1 MPFDLSLVDLFR
13 PYILR
18 GEATTWHA
26 VLSVIYVES
35 YETATGPGGMVIRGV
50 ARFSGDVDLPT
61 FDPSTGTLTAGA
73 ANTEGHPRNQPDR
86 SEPWLDVTDTRVE
99 FSMTVPRVAGTIIAT
114 GVGTVPGGDAD
125 FQPLRDVL
133 DALDAPPIDPPPSDF
148 PNTGFT
154 LDLVLAGIE
163 LRPPFL
169 QPAEMRPDGLLVP
182 HSTRRDVVFHLPKI
196 KLRLTQGSDANAQ
209 VQVCLVSLGA
219 SGLDDPGALSAA
231 ELVTMEPHHAFIG
244 PGRVVGFG
252 FRSAYLDLSDG
263 YTPPEVLS
271 QFGFDE
277 AWTGLYLPEIR
288 IFFAPNGAEDFAVNA
303 GVENLLIGLGGSN
316 GVTGDFDVAVINQGG
331 GDLAIGANFFTS
343 DRRGIGI
350 TRTGAGTATAALP
363 ETTRLA
369 VDVRGGRAP
378 YSVTVDQG
386 SGAQAGVVH
395 DVTTPATGTR
405 TITITATDTSAPPKE
420 TTLVITAARRA
431 PPAIAPPP
439 GEPLAAILTTTSI
452 TREAQSLPAPP
463 LQLLNDN
470 RQAGTVRVSLAGV
483 TVPPATEWIVDGGPP
498 SVGTTVDIDVAG
510 GQSRTIEAR
519 IPDDTVNSLTA
530 YFRYDTPPKNDPLN
544 YSRAAGNIRHDQAL
558 IADENSAWRVGAR
571 DFDVVHA
578 DVLQR
583 INPKDVT
590 ITGTASYDG
599 NDGKAQ
605 YNWLLSQRRAEGLRA
620 LLDDR
625 FPPGYTGAD
634 APSGPSFT
642 ISWRDNVWRPQ
653 GAPNRSQY
661 WSAEITGFSVNYPGE
676 VITGD
681 VRRPDVPDPPPP
693 PQITDTPP
701 DEPATPDW
709 FRSARLKVRIIRNQ
723 FVALELSGQID
734 FQTGVEG
741 ALQRGGAGETPDDI
755 RGVGNNP
762 ADGITDFLFLYQTDP
777 ASQTDEVKL
786 YIGADPADKDGLI
799 MTGQLPG
806 QALKPK
812 NFGRDLLGMTTIFTP
827 LLSEIAPANPADG
840 GVAPL
845 VASAAVIGVATGLAT
860 AGFFNIERVILFGG
874 EGAFRRQG
882 DRWQMSFL
890 FDVET
895 AVSVNIA
902 FGGGDPLLEIP
913 RDTPL
918 AVRYKAIGLSFGEP
932 PGGGG
937 KFEFRPVFDSSKG
950 YTIDVS
956 GPGAIRVADPLG
968 QILQVLG
975 ARIARTNPLSFEI
988 DLGFAIDLGVVSVD
1002 RARVRLPVDP
1012 LGAPELTAFGAGLKV
1027 PGVLEGSGYMEFN
1040 DGAAGTEIKGGIDV
1054 RLIPVKLR
1062 IAAQIAIAQI
1072 PESAGGP
1079 ATGVAVALEVEL
1091 PVAIPLAQSGFGIYG
1106 FVGLFA
1112 MHYARDE
1119 DGITSLTPALEWL
1132 KNRANGDPTNLQAW
1146 KTNVDSWAFGVGITL
1161 GTMGSPIIFNVKGM
1175 FLLELPGPRVLLVVK
1190 ANLLAVLPALKDK
1203 NAEGTFLCVI
1213 DLDFGRG
1220 TLTIGI
1226 SIDFTIDPLVEIKI
1240 PIEAFF
1246 NLKDGKF
1253 WHIYL
1258 GSFEG
1263 SDLQGNPLPGPIRAS
1278 ILGAFDGSGYVMF
1291 SGHGIPSYQPPGNNL
1306 PALSQVNGFGIAAG
1320 LEVSIIWGNTSI
1332 NLYLKVTA
1340 GFNAI
1345 IGFQPFYV
1353 GGLLYL
1359 RGELKLFIISLSAS
1373 AALSAQ
1379 VGERADGTQVSRIDG
1394 EVCGELDLFFFSI
1407 KGCVDFHI
1415 GEDSKILP
1423 PPPDLFAGAV
1433 LVSRTPALA
1442 EGTGVDRGI
1451 DSKIGDMPRG
1461 SSQPANEDMPV
1472 VPIDA
1477 IPVLSLAMPALD
1489 GGIMPLGDT
1498 PGGST
1503 GAPSGGFIGRGDFAY
1518 RYSMTEV
1525 TLERVGEA
1533 DAVMPGNTPST
1544 WWTLEPTDGENL
1556 TTHLS
1561 LLNWTPNPAPKA
1573 LERTELLEETV
1584 RERWGNICNPAA
1596 PAAPVLW
1603 TFSDEPLGPSPSGW
1617 TLQGAAWPDPEDT
1630 SRSVE
1635 ADTGLHVHETW
1646 RSGDAALDQLRGIIP
1661 AVVEGALVNCA
1672 PEVPDDFQPQGDST
1686 GIRRDITGRPLDLRL
1701 NADRLDDLSDIRI
1714 TPALNPDLAATLR
1727 RATPDLNV
1735 DVGTLNTDLVGAFAA
1750 RRDTTGRDT
1759 NIATGTLNTRT
1770 RRLAERTLVDRAVIG
1785 SFGAP
1790 NGVDI
1795 LTADRI
1801 DLGEAARRLTQ
1812 GVAITRST
1820 LLSATAG
1827 AATHATPTHDIPQI
1841 DGPKCPGRVLA
1852 SPLWDIGEPVVFGD
1866 RSRADEVADQ
1876 LSELGLKHG
1885 PLSDVIE
1892 VDSDRIV
1899 DGHLLMWV
1907 NRGLLNDEQG
1917 TGRGLMIH
1925 YLDAG
1930 GNVLDVRPVRVS
1942 DLLSVTS
1949 VPPRW
1954 LNPLG
1959 PWFEDIYHTVLYG
1972 QSRLAP
1978 RQPVCVKLEPPD
1990 GTERFRI
1997 GVLYLDEK
2005 QANRFEQQGRP
2016 YYVGAIELTRMGE
2029 VEREDYDTTE
2039 IQKDREVVEEFLGP
2053 QSGDVALMFPGAVY
2067 KMTCRTDVRIRDDEG
2082 AESDAAPQV
2091 AEFWFRTDDA
2101 APARLD
2107 PWILCTLPAENE
2119 AHVFGLDAPRVVFAT
2134 NAVDQLFAAYGK
2146 ELRVRLKAA
2155 SFEQV
2160 DEPGMPH
2167 PVPIDAGTLEN
2178 VKGHVLSPFEAVLQD
2193 VISKDADCV
2202 PIDGERVRHSLLQL
2216 PIPLD
2221 PYTDYVM
2228 DIESVD
2234 IGAPADTVGDR
2245 VYRLNFSTGQFGL
2258 VEDFARDIQGTLTED
2273 RFVAAGALQAIANKP
2288 AYAGRTLDSIVGGQ
2302 TLLTTMGPEL
2312 DEDLIDA
2319 GLEPMDVPGA
2329 ARVIVFWEQAN
2340 PASDPQPAAML
2351 LDASEPLHRTRPL
2364 PQEVTEEDPDGIAIT
2379 RWRLEPTP
2387 WLSIAEASSSD
2398 DVIDK
2403 TLFAPGAQRALITLK
2418 PGSRGKALRLNMIR
2432 KAFSE
2437 PYLDEGLSGD
2447 TEIEIVATDLTRAP
2461 WEEEE

>member
-1 MPFDLSLVDLFR
+1 MSFDLSLVDLFR

-26 VLSVIYVES
+26 VLSVIYVEG
-35 YETATGPGGMVIRGV
+35 YETAAGPGGTVVRGV
-50 ARFSGDVDLPT
+50 ARFSGDVDLPS

-73 ANTEGHPRNQPDR
+73 ANAEGHPRNQPDR
-86 SEPWLDVTDTRVE
+86 SEPWLDITDTRVE
-99 FSMTVPRVAGTIIAT
+99 FSMTVPRVAGTIIAN
-114 GVGTVPGGDAD
+114 GVATVPGGDAD
-125 FQPLRDVL
+125 FQPLRDIL
-133 DALDAPPIDPPPSDF
+133 DALDTPPIDPPPSDY

-154 LDLVLAGIE
+154 LDLILAGIE

-169 QPAEMRPDGLLVP
+169 QPAEMRPDGLLIP
-182 HSTRRDVVFHLPKI
+182 HTTRTDVVFHLPKI

-219 SGLDDPGALSAA
+219 SGLDDPGALAAA
-231 ELVTMEPHHAFIG
+231 ELVTMEPSHAFIG
-244 PGRVVGFG
+244 LGRVVGFG

-263 YTPPEVLS
+263 YTPPEILS

-316 GVTGDFDVAVINQGG
+316 GVTGDFDVAVINQGS
-331 GDLAIGANFFTS
+331 GDLVIGANFFTS
-343 DRRGIGI
+343 DRQGIGI
-350 TRTGAGTATAALP
+350 TRTSPGAATAALP
-363 ETTRLA
+363 EATRLA

-405 TITITATDTSAPPKE
+405 TITITATDASAPSKQA
-420 TTLVITAARRA
+420 TLTITAARRA
-431 PPAIAPPP
+431 PPAVAPPP

-463 LQLLNDN
+463 LVLLNDN
-470 RQAGTVRVSLAGV
+470 RQAGTVRVSLAGA
-483 TVPPATEWIVDGGPP
+483 TVPPNTEWVIDGGPA
-498 SVGTTVDIDVAG
+498 SVGSSVDVDVSG

-519 IPDDTVNSLTA
+519 TPDDNISSLTA
-530 YFRYDTPPKNDPLN
+530 YFRYDTPPKNDPLS
-544 YSRAAGNIRHDQAL
+544 YSKVAGNIRDDQAL
-558 IADENSAWRVGAR
+558 IADEDSDWRTTA
-571 DFDVVHA
+571 DPFDTAYA
-578 DVLQR
+578 DILSR
-583 INPKDVT
+583 INPRDIT

-599 NDGKAQ
+599 DDGKAQ

-620 LLDDR
+620 LLNDR
-625 FPPGYTGAD
+625 FNPDFTGVD
-634 APSGPSFT
+634 EPSGASFP
-642 ISWRDNVWRPQ
+642 ISWRENVWKTQ
-653 GAPNRSQY
+653 GEPNRSQ
-661 WSAEITGFSVNYPGE
+661 WWNAEITGFLVNLPGE

-681 VRRPDVPDPPPP
+681 VRRPDVPEPPPP
-693 PQITDTPP
+693 PEVTDTPP
-701 DEPATPDW
+701 SEPATPDW

-734 FQTGVEG
+734 FQTGIEG

-786 YIGADPADKDGLI
+786 YIGADPADKDGLV

-806 QALKPK
+806 QALEPK

-840 GVAPL
+840 GVAPI
-845 VASAAVIGVATGLAT
+845 VASAAVIGVATGLAS

-950 YTIDVS
+950 YSIDVS

-1002 RARVRLPVDP
+1002 RARVRMPIDP

-1040 DGAAGTEIKGGIDV
+1040 DGAEGTEIKGGIDV
-1054 RLIPVKLR
+1054 RLIPVKMR
-1062 IAAQIAIAQI
+1062 IAAQIAVAQI
-1072 PESAGGP
+1072 SEASGGP

-1175 FLLELPGPRVLLVVK
+1175 FMLELPGPRVLLVVK

-1461 SSQPANEDMPV
+1461 DSQPADSEMPV

-1489 GGIMPLGDT
+1489 GGIMPLGDA

-1503 GAPSGGFIGRGDFAY
+1503 GAPAGGFIGRGDFAY
-1518 RYSMTEV
+1518 CYTMTDV
-1525 TLERVGEA
+1525 TLERVGSA

-1544 WWTLEPTDGENL
+1544 WWTLEPPDGENL

-1573 LERTELLEETV
+1573 LERSEILEETI
-1584 RERWGNICNPAA
+1584 RERWGRVCNPAA

-1603 TFSDEPLGPSPSGW
+1603 TFSNERLGPSPSGW
-1617 TLQGAAWPDPEDT
+1617 DLTGIAWPDPEDAT
-1630 SRSVE
+1630 RS
-1635 ADTGLHVHETW
+1635 ADADRALHVHETW
-1646 RSGDAALDQLRGIIP
+1646 RSGDPSLDQLRGIVP
-1661 AVVEGALVNCA
+1661 AVVEGGLVDCA
-1672 PEVPDDFQPQGDST
+1672 PEFQDDVPPTRGFVG
-1686 GIRRDITGRPLDLRL
+1686 RDITGRPLDLTIDTGRLRNLSDALDPAELDLNTGITTRRL
-1701 NADRLDDLSDIRI
+1701 N
-1714 TPALNPDLAATLR
+1714 PALSLGA
-1727 RATPDLNV
+1727 
-1735 DVGTLNTDLVGAFAA
+1735 GTLNRGATSDGDVATA
-1750 RRDTTGRDT
+1750 TLTG
-1759 NIATGTLNTRT
+1759 RT
-1770 RRLAERTLVDRAVIG
+1770 RRLAERALVDRAVIG
-1785 SFGAP
+1785 SFGSAAT
-1790 NGVDI
+1790 VDT
-1795 LTADRI
+1795 LTAERL
-1801 DLGEAARRLTQ
+1801 DLGEAARRVAQ
-1812 GVAITRST
+1812 GISITRST
-1820 LLSATAG
+1820 LLSVTNG
-1827 AATHATPTHDIPQI
+1827 PATHATHVPGGPQV
-1841 DGPKCPGRVLA
+1841 DEPQCPGRVLA
-1852 SPLWDIGEPVVFGD
+1852 SPFWDTGEPVIFGD
-1866 RSRADEVADQ
+1866 VSRAGEVADR
-1876 LSELGLKHG
+1876 LSEMGVKHG

-1892 VDSDRIV
+1892 VDSGAILA
-1899 DGHLLMWV
+1899 GHVLMWV
-1907 NRGLLNDEQG
+1907 NRGLLNDDQG

-1925 YLDAG
+1925 FLDDG

-1954 LNPLG
+1954 ADVNG
-1959 PWFEDIYHTVLYG
+1959 PWFEDVYHTVLYG
-1972 QSRLAP
+1972 QSRLSP
-1978 RQPVCVKLEPPD
+1978 RQPVCVKLEPPE
-1990 GTERFRI
+1990 GTDRFRI

-2005 QANRFEQQGRP
+2005 QASRFEQQGRP
-2016 YYVGAIELTRMGE
+2016 FYVGAIELTRLSE
-2029 VEREDYDTTE
+2029 AEREEYDTTE
-2039 IQKDREVVEEFLGP
+2039 IQKDRDAIEEFLGP
-2053 QSGDVALMFPGAVY
+2053 QSADVALLFPDSVY
-2067 KMTCRTDVRIRDDEG
+2067 RVTCRSDVRIRDDEG
-2082 AESDAAPQV
+2082 AESDAAEQT
-2091 AEFWFRTDDA
+2091 AEFWFRTDA
-2101 APARLD
+2101 EAPKRLD
-2107 PWILCTLPAENE
+2107 PWILCTLPAEGE

-2155 SFEQV
+2155 SFKQV
-2160 DEPGMPH
+2160 DEPGLPH

-2178 VKGHVLSPFEAVLQD
+2178 VQAHVLSPFEAVLQD
-2193 VISKDADCV
+2193 VITETGPCV
-2202 PIDGERVRHSLLQL
+2202 PVDGERVRHSMVKL

-2228 DIESVD
+2228 NIESVD
-2234 IGAPADTVGDR
+2234 IGADAGTVGDR

-2258 VEDFARDIQGTLTED
+2258 TEDFARDVQATVTEH
-2273 RFVAAGALQAIANKP
+2273 RFVEAGMLQAIGNNP
-2288 AYAGRTLDSIVGGQ
+2288 RFAGRALDGIVPGQ

-2312 DEDLIDA
+2312 DEELIGA

-2340 PASDPQPAAML
+2340 PAADPQPAAII
-2351 LDASEPLHRTRPL
+2351 LDASEPMHRTRPL
-2364 PQEVTEEDPDGIAIT
+2364 PQEVTEEDPDGIATT
-2379 RWRLEPTP
+2379 RWKLEATP
-2387 WLSIAEASSSD
+2387 WLSIAESASSD
-2398 DVIDK
+2398 DLVDK
-2403 TLFAPGAQRALITLK
+2403 ILFSPGTQRALITLK
-2418 PGSRGKALRLNMIR
+2418 PGARGQSLRLNMVR
-2432 KAFSE
+2432 KAFAE
-2437 PYLDEGLSGD
+2437 PYLDEGFASD
-2447 TEIEIVATDLTRAP
+2447 VEIEIVATDLTRAP
-2461 WEEEE
+2461 WEED

>member
-1 MPFDLSLVDLFR
+1 MPFDLALVDLFR

-18 GEATTWHA
+18 GEATAWHA

-86 SEPWLDVTDTRVE
+86 SEPWLDITDTRVE
-99 FSMTVPRVAGTIIAT
+99 FSMTVPRVAGTIIAN
-114 GVGTVPGGDAD
+114 GVATVSGGNAA

-133 DALDAPPIDPPPSDF
+133 DALDTPPIDPPPSDY

-154 LDLVLAGIE
+154 LDLILAGIE

-169 QPAEMRPDGLLVP
+169 QAAEMRSDGLLIP
-182 HSTRRDVVFHLPKI
+182 HSQRSDVVFHLPKI

-209 VQVCLVSLGA
+209 VQVCLLSLGA
-219 SGLDDPGALSAA
+219 TGLDDPGALAAA
-231 ELVTMEPHHAFIG
+231 ELVTMEPNHAFIG

-288 IFFAPNGAEDFAVNA
+288 IFFSPNGAEDFAVNA
-303 GVENLLIGLGGSN
+303 GVENLLIGIGGSN
-316 GVTGDFDVAVINQGG
+316 GVTGDFDVAVINQGS
-331 GDLAIGANFFTS
+331 GDLAVGANFFTS
-343 DRRGIGI
+343 DRQGIGI
-350 TRTGAGTATAALP
+350 TRTGPGTATAALP

-369 VDVRGGRAP
+369 VDIRGGRAP
-378 YSVTVDQG
+378 YTVTVDQG
-386 SGAQAGVVH
+386 SGVQAGVVH

-405 TITITATDTSAPPKE
+405 TITITASDTSAPPKQAE
-420 TTLVITAARRA
+420 LVITAARRA

-452 TREAQSLPAPP
+452 SREMQSLPAPP
-463 LQLLNDN
+463 LVLLNDN

-483 TVPPATEWIVDGGPP
+483 TVPPGTEWIVDGGPP
-498 SVGTTVDIDVAG
+498 SLGTSVDINVAG
-510 GQSRTIEAR
+510 GQSRSIEAR
-519 IPDDTVNSLTA
+519 TPSDSISSLTA
-530 YFRYDTPPKNDPLN
+530 YFRFDTPPKNDPLN
-544 YSRAAGNIRHDQAL
+544 YSRATGNIRDDQAL
-558 IADENSAWRVGAR
+558 IASETSNWRPGAQP
-571 DFDVVHA
+571 FDIAHA
-578 DVLQR
+578 GVLSR

-599 NDGKAQ
+599 NEGKAQ
-605 YNWLLSQRRAEGLRA
+605 YNWLLSQRRAAGVRA
-620 LLDDR
+620 LIDDR
-625 FPPGYTGAD
+625 FPPGFTGAD
-634 APSGPSFT
+634 SPSGPTFT
-642 ISWRDNVWRPQ
+642 VSWRDNTWRTQ
-653 GAPNRSQY
+653 GEPNRSQY
-661 WSAEITGFSVNYPGE
+661 WSAEIGGFTVNFPGE
-676 VITGD
+676 EIIGD

-693 PQITDTPP
+693 PEVTDTPP
-701 DEPATPDW
+701 SDPATPDW

-786 YIGADPADKDGLI
+786 YIGADPADKDGLV

-806 QALKPK
+806 QALQPK
-812 NFGRDLLGMTTIFTP
+812 NFGRDLLGMTTVFTP

-840 GVAPL
+840 GVAPI

-860 AGFFNIERVILFGG
+860 AGFFNVERVILFGG

-882 DRWQMSFL
+882 DNWQVSFL

-895 AVSVNIA
+895 AVSMNLS

-932 PGGGG
+932 PGSGGR
-937 KFEFRPVFDSSKG
+937 FEFRPVFDSSKG
-950 YTIDVS
+950 YSIDVS

-988 DLGFAIDLGVVSVD
+988 DLGFAIDLGVVSVE
-1002 RARVRLPVDP
+1002 RARVRMPVDP
-1012 LGAPELTAFGAGLKV
+1012 LGPPELTAFGAGLKV

-1040 DGAAGTEIKGGIDV
+1040 DGADGTEIKGGIDV
-1054 RLIPVKLR
+1054 RLIPVKMR

-1253 WHIYL
+1253 WHVYL
-1258 GSFEG
+1258 GSFAG

-1394 EVCGELDLFFFSI
+1394 EVCGELNLFFFKI

-1423 PPPDLFAGAV
+1423 PPPELYAGAV

-1461 SSQPANEDMPV
+1461 SSQPADSEMPV

-1489 GGIMPLGDT
+1489 GGITPLGQS

-1503 GAPSGGFIGRGDFAY
+1503 GAPSGGFIARGDFAY
-1518 RYSMTEV
+1518 RYTMTEV
-1525 TLERVGEA
+1525 SLERVGES
-1533 DAVMPGNTPST
+1533 DVVHPGNTPST
-1544 WWTLEPTDGENL
+1544 WWTLEPPDGENL

-1573 LERTELLEETV
+1573 LERSEILEETI
-1584 RERWGNICNPAA
+1584 RERWGNVCNPAA
-1596 PAAPVLW
+1596 PAAAVLW
-1603 TFSDEPLGPSPSGW
+1603 TFADERLGPSPTGW
-1617 TLQGAAWPDPEDT
+1617 DLTGIAWPDPEDT
-1630 SRSVE
+1630 TRSAD
-1635 ADTGLHVHETW
+1635 ADTALHVHETW
-1646 RSGDAALDQLRGIIP
+1646 RTKDAELDQLRGIIP
-1661 AVVEGALVNCA
+1661 AVVEGGLVNCA
-1672 PEVPDDFQPQGDST
+1672 PDPSDDIPQVGD
-1686 GIRRDITGRPLDLRL
+1686 GFVGRDITGRPVFGTVNTDTGNDLEIGREELELNLDIGR
-1701 NADRLDDLSDIRI
+1701 
-1714 TPALNPDLAATLR
+1714 TLR
-1727 RATPDLNV
+1727 GVAPNLSL
-1735 DVGTLNTDLVGAFAA
+1735 G
-1750 RRDTTGRDT
+1750 
-1759 NIATGTLNTRT
+1759 TGTLNDGLTAATDRDVTTRAFT
-1770 RRLAERTLVDRAVIG
+1770 NRTSRLAERALVDRAVVG
-1785 SFGAP
+1785 SFGSSR
-1790 NGVDI
+1790 NVDN
-1795 LTADRI
+1795 LTAERL
-1801 DLGEAARRLTQ
+1801 DLGEAARRLKQ
-1812 GVAITRST
+1812 GLALDRSMLLGVANG
-1820 LLSATAG
+1820 TAHA
-1827 AATHATPTHDIPQI
+1827 AATTHVPGGPPGDQPQ
-1841 DGPKCPGRVLA
+1841 CPGRVLA
-1852 SPLWDIGEPVVFGD
+1852 SPLWDTGEPVVFGD
-1866 RSRADEVADQ
+1866 LSRADEVADR
-1876 LSELGLKHG
+1876 LAELGVKHG

-1892 VDSDRIV
+1892 VDSGGIV

-1925 YLDAG
+1925 FLDDD

-1942 DLLSVTS
+1942 DLLSMTS
-1949 VPPRW
+1949 MPPRW
-1954 LNPLG
+1954 ADLNG
-1959 PWFEDIYHTVLYG
+1959 PWFEDLYHTVLYG
-1972 QSRLAP
+1972 QSRLSP
-1978 RQPVCVKLEPPD
+1978 RQPVCVKLEPPKEA
-1990 GTERFRI
+1990 TRFRI

-2005 QANRFEQQGRP
+2005 QASRFEQQGRP
-2016 YYVGAIELTRMGE
+2016 FYVGAIELTRLGE
-2029 VEREDYDTTE
+2029 VEREDYDTAE
-2039 IQKDREVVEEFLGP
+2039 IQKDRDVVQEFLGP
-2053 QSGDVALMFPGAVY
+2053 MSADVALLFPDSVY
-2067 KMTCRTDVRIRDDEG
+2067 RVTCRSDVRIRDDEG
-2082 AESDAAPQV
+2082 VESDAAAQT
-2091 AEFWFRTDDA
+2091 AEYWFRTDADA
-2101 APARLD
+2101 PTRLD
-2107 PWILCTLPAENE
+2107 PWILCTLPAEGE
-2119 AHVFGLDAPRVVFAT
+2119 AHVFGLDNPRIVFAT

-2155 SFEQV
+2155 SFKQV
-2160 DEPGMPH
+2160 EEPGLPH

-2178 VKGHVLSPFEAVLQD
+2178 VQAHVLSPFEAVLQD
-2193 VISKDADCV
+2193 VIKETGPCV
-2202 PIDGERVRHSLLQL
+2202 DVAGDRVRHSMVKL

-2234 IGAPADTVGDR
+2234 IGAPAETVGDR

-2258 VEDFARDIQGTLTED
+2258 TEDFARDVQATLTED
-2273 RFVAAGALQAIANKP
+2273 RFVEAGALQAIGNDP
-2288 AYAGRTLDSIVGGQ
+2288 RFAGRELDSIVPGQ

-2312 DEDLIDA
+2312 DEELVGA

-2340 PASDPQPAAML
+2340 PGADPQPAAIL
-2351 LDASEPLHRTRPL
+2351 LDASEPMHRTRPL
-2364 PQEVTEEDPDGIAIT
+2364 PQEVTEEDPDGIATT

-2387 WLSIAEASSSD
+2387 WLSIAESAASD
-2398 DVIDK
+2398 NVVDTI
-2403 TLFAPGAQRALITLK
+2403 LFSPGAQRALITLK
-2418 PGSRGKALRLNMIR
+2418 PGSRGQSLRINMVR

-2437 PYLDEGLSGD
+2437 PYLDEGLGGD
-2447 TEIEIVATDLTRAP
+2447 VEFEIIATDLTRAP
-2461 WEEEE
+2461 WEED

>member
-1 MPFDLSLVDLFR
+1 MPFDLALIDLFR
-13 PYILR
+13 PYILK
-18 GEATTWHA
+18 GESTAWHA

-35 YETATGPGGMVIRGV
+35 YETASGPGGMVIRGV
-50 ARFSGDVDLPT
+50 GRFSGDVDLPT
-61 FDPSTGTLTAGA
+61 FDPTTGTLTAGA

-86 SEPWLDVTDTRVE
+86 SEPWLDVTDSRVE
-99 FSMTVPRVAGTIIAT
+99 FSMTVPRVAGTIIAN
-114 GVGTVPGGDAD
+114 GVASVPGGNAA
-125 FQPLRDVL
+125 FQPVRDVL
-133 DALDAPPIDPPPSDF
+133 DTLDAPPIDPPPSDY

-154 LDLVLAGIE
+154 LDLILAGIE

-169 QPAEMRPDGLLVP
+169 QPAQMRPDGLLVP
-182 HSTRRDVVFHLPKI
+182 HPTRTDVVFHLPKI
-196 KLRLTQGSDANAQ
+196 KLRLTQGSDTNAQ
-209 VQVCLVSLGA
+209 LQVCLMSLGA
-219 SGLDDPGALSAA
+219 SGLDDPGALAAA

-244 PGRVVGFG
+244 PGRIVGFG

-303 GVENLLIGLGGSN
+303 GVENLLIGIGGST

-343 DRRGIGI
+343 DQRGIGI
-350 TRTGAGTATAALP
+350 IRTGPSSATAALP

-395 DVTTPATGTR
+395 DVTTPATGTQ
-405 TITITATDTSAPPKE
+405 TITITATDTSAPPKQA
-420 TTLVITAARRA
+420 TLTITAARRA
-431 PPAIAPPP
+431 PPAITPPP
-439 GEPLAAILTTTSI
+439 GEPLAAILSTTSI
-452 TREAQSLPAPP
+452 TRDGQPLAAPP
-463 LQLLNDN
+463 LALLNDN
-470 RQAGTVRVSLAGV
+470 RQAGTARVSLAGSSI
-483 TVPPATEWIVDGGPP
+483 PAATEWRIDGGPP
-498 SVGTTVDIDVAG
+498 TVGTSVDIDVSG
-510 GQSRTIEAR
+510 GEAKTIEAR
-519 IPDDTVNSLTA
+519 TPDDAVTSLTG
-530 YFRYDTPPKNDPLN
+530 YFRFDTPPKNDPLN
-544 YSRAAGNIRHDQAL
+544 YCRVSGNIRDDQAL
-558 IADENSAWRVGAR
+558 IASKTSNWRPGATA
-571 DFDVVHA
+571 FDVAKA
-578 DVLQR
+578 DILSR

-605 YNWLLSQRRAEGLRA
+605 YNWLLSQRRASGLRA

-625 FPPGYTGAD
+625 FPPGFTGSD
-634 APSGPSFT
+634 EPTGVNHT
-642 ISWRDNVWRPQ
+642 VNWRDNTWKMQ
-653 GAPNRSQY
+653 GEPNRSQ
-661 WSAEITGFSVNYPGE
+661 WWNAEVSGFSVNLPGE

-681 VRRPDVPDPPPP
+681 IRRPDVPDPLPPP
-693 PQITDTPP
+693 VVTDTPP
-701 DEPATPDW
+701 SDPATPDW

-734 FQTGVEG
+734 FQTGMES
-741 ALQRGGAGETPDDI
+741 ALQRGGATETPDDI
-755 RGVGNNP
+755 RGIGNNP

-786 YIGADPADKDGLI
+786 YIGADPADKDGLL

-827 LLSEIAPANPADG
+827 LLSEIAPPNPADG
-840 GVAPL
+840 GIAPI
-845 VASAAVIGVATGLAT
+845 VASAAVVGVATGLAQ

-874 EGAFRRQG
+874 EGAFRRQ
-882 DRWQMSFL
+882 DDLWQMSFL

-937 KFEFRPVFDSSKG
+937 RFEFRPVFDSSKG
-950 YTIDVS
+950 YSIDVS
-956 GPGAIRVADPLG
+956 GPGAIRVAEPLG

-988 DLGFAIDLGVVSVD
+988 DLGFAIDLGVISVD

-1012 LGAPELTAFGAGLKV
+1012 LGPPELTAFGAGLKV
-1027 PGVLEGSGYMEFN
+1027 PGVLEGTGYMEFN
-1040 DGAAGTEIKGGIDV
+1040 DGPDGTEIKGGIDV
-1054 RLIPVKLR
+1054 RLIPVKMR

-1246 NLKDGKF
+1246 NLEDGKF
-1253 WHIYL
+1253 WHVYL

-1263 SDLQGNPLPGPIRAS
+1263 TDMQGNPLPGPIRAS

-1373 AALSAQ
+1373 AALTAQ

-1394 EVCGELDLFFFSI
+1394 EVCGELDLFFFTI

-1423 PPPDLFAGAV
+1423 PPPELYAGAV

-1451 DSKIGDMPRG
+1451 DSKIGEMPRD
-1461 SSQPANEDMPV
+1461 SNQPANDDMPV

-1477 IPVLSLAMPALD
+1477 IPVISLAMPALD
-1489 GGIMPLGDT
+1489 GGIAPLGET

-1503 GAPSGGFIGRGDFAY
+1503 GAPAGGFIGRGDFGY
-1518 RYSMTEV
+1518 RYTMTDV

-1544 WWTLEPTDGENL
+1544 WWTLEPPDGENL

-1561 LLNWTPNPAPKA
+1561 LLNWVPNPAPKA
-1573 LERTELLEETV
+1573 LERSEILEETI
-1584 RERWGNICNPAA
+1584 RERWGNVCDPAA

-1603 TFSDEPLGPSPSGW
+1603 TFADERLGPDPDGW
-1617 TLQGAAWPDPEDT
+1617 DLKGIAWPDPVDS

-1635 ADTGLHVHETW
+1635 ADKDLHVHETW
-1646 RSGDAALDQLRGIIP
+1646 RSGNLMLDQLRGIVP
-1661 AVVEGALVNCA
+1661 AIVEGGLVNCA
-1672 PEVPDDFQPQGDST
+1672 PEPKDDTPDGPGN
-1686 GIRRDITGRPLDLRL
+1686 IAGR
-1701 NADRLDDLSDIRI
+1701 LSDLAIARRPRDLVTSGI
-1714 TPALNPDLAATLR
+1714 LANNPSAHTISRNLSLG
-1727 RATPDLNV
+1727 
-1735 DVGTLNTDLVGAFAA
+1735 VGTLNDGAISHAETNLTNALGGARA
-1750 RRDTTGRDT
+1750 RRLVERD
-1759 NIATGTLNTRT
+1759 
-1770 RRLAERTLVDRAVIG
+1770 LVDRAVVG
-1785 SFGAP
+1785 SFGSRRA
-1790 NGVDI
+1790 VDNLSI
-1795 LTADRI
+1795 EHL
-1801 DLGEAARRLTQ
+1801 DLSEAVRRLDQ
-1812 GVAITRST
+1812 GLNLNRSA
-1820 LLSATAG
+1820 LLSVGNGPVTA
-1827 AATHATPTHDIPQI
+1827 AAPHGTTVPGGPTHD
-1841 DGPKCPGRVLA
+1841 GPRCPGRVLA
-1852 SPLWDIGEPVVFGD
+1852 SPLWDTGEPVVFGD
-1866 RSRADEVADQ
+1866 LSRADDIADQ
-1876 LSELGLKHG
+1876 LAELGIKHG

-1892 VDSDRIV
+1892 VDSGAILE
-1899 DGHLLMWV
+1899 GHLLMWV
-1907 NRGLLNDEQG
+1907 NRGLLNDQQG
-1917 TGRGLMIH
+1917 SGRGMMIH
-1925 YLDAG
+1925 FLDAEDNILG
-1930 GNVLDVRPVRVS
+1930 TRPVRVS
-1942 DLLSVTS
+1942 DLLAVTS
-1949 VPPRW
+1949 LPTRW
-1954 LNPLG
+1954 ADMNG
-1959 PWFEDIYHTVLYG
+1959 PWFEDLYHTILYG
-1972 QSRLAP
+1972 QSRLSP
-1978 RQPVCVKLEPPD
+1978 RQPVCVKLDPPD
-1990 GTERFRI
+1990 GTEKFRI
-1997 GVLYLDEK
+1997 GVLYLDKK
-2005 QANRFEQQGRP
+2005 QASRFEQQGRP

-2029 VEREDYDTTE
+2029 VEREEYDNTE
-2039 IQKDREVVEEFLGP
+2039 IEKDRQVLEEFLGP
-2053 QSGDVALMFPGAVY
+2053 QSGDVALLFPNSVY
-2067 KMTCRTDVRIRDDEG
+2067 RVSCSSDVRIRDDEG
-2082 AESDAAPQV
+2082 AESDAAAQT
-2091 AEFWFRTDDA
+2091 ATFWFRTDAA
-2101 APARLD
+2101 APKRLD
-2107 PWILCTLPAENE
+2107 PWILCTLPAESE

-2155 SFEQV
+2155 SFRQV
-2160 DEPGMPH
+2160 DEPGLPH

-2178 VKGHVLSPFEAVLQD
+2178 IKAHVLSPFETVIQEVLQETGP
-2193 VISKDADCV
+2193 CV
-2202 PIDGERVRHSLLQL
+2202 PIDGERVRHSMLTL

-2221 PYTDYVM
+2221 PYTDYIM

-2234 IGAPADTVGDR
+2234 IGAPAETVGDR

-2258 VEDFARDIQGTLTED
+2258 TEDFARDFQATLTEH
-2273 RFVAAGALQAIANKP
+2273 RYTEAGVLQAIANDP
-2288 AYAGRTLDSIVGGQ
+2288 RFAGRELDSIVAGQ
-2302 TLLTTMGPEL
+2302 DLLTAMGPEL
-2312 DEDLIDA
+2312 DEELIGA

-2329 ARVIVFWEQAN
+2329 ARITVFWEQVN
-2340 PASDPQPAAML
+2340 PAADPQPAAVL
-2351 LDASEPLHRTRPL
+2351 LDASEPMHRTRPI
-2364 PQEVTEEDPDGIAIT
+2364 PQEVTEEDPDGIATT

-2387 WLSIAEASSSD
+2387 WLSIAENASSD
-2398 DVIDK
+2398 DIVDK
-2403 TLFAPGAQRALITLK
+2403 ILFAPGAQRALITLK
-2418 PGSRGKALRLNMIR
+2418 PGSRGQSLRMDMIR
-2432 KAFSE
+2432 KAFAE
-2437 PYLDEGLSGD
+2437 PYLDEGFASD
-2447 TEIEIVATDLTRAP
+2447 VEIEIIATDLARAP
-2461 WEEEE
+2461 WEEE